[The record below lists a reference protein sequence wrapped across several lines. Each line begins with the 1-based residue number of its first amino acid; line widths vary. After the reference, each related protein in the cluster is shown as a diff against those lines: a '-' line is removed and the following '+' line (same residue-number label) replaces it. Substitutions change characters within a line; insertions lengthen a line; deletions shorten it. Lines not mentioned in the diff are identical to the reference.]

1 LSGEFGYCGEI
12 LRVDLSTGRITRTPT
27 AESTAGVIGGRGL
40 AASIYW
46 EAVPPAVTALDPAN
60 RLIFVTGPLG
70 GLTQLAG
77 SRWQVGT
84 KTPLGPKEL
93 FNVSNFGG
101 SWGAYLKFAG
111 FDAVVIHGQAEKPVY
126 LDINEGQAE
135 IRDAAHLWGRDT
147 VTTRQMLKSELGA
160 AARVVACGPA
170 GENRVAISGLI
181 AEDDASGGCGIG
193 AVMGAKNLKAVTV
206 RGRRRVQVAHPEE
219 LTQLIQHAKWLTRGA
234 PMVQPLFNAPSLKTK
249 RQACWGCLRGCVRSF
264 TVADDGTSGKS
275 MCAASTFYQARARM
289 FYGKLTEVPFRAN
302 RLADALGIDIFALI
316 PMLMWLDNCYR
327 AGVLDDAGSGLP
339 LSQMGSLE
347 FIQALLQ
354 QIAGREGIGETLA
367 LGTDAAAAKL
377 GSQAQL
383 QIADYLPYDP
393 RIYIT
398 TGVFHA
404 TETRFPYPQMHEIC
418 RPLLAWAAWRSGE
431 FGTYVTGDV
440 VRAIARRFWGGEKAV
455 DYTTDDGKALCA
467 KVIQDRVYAKESL
480 GLCDNTWPILMVE
493 GSEDHVGDPSME
505 SQIYRAVTGDETD
518 EAGLQLT
525 GERVFN
531 LHRAILT
538 REGRDTD
545 KLPEFCHNKPVGG
558 AFGNPEG
565 MVPAP
570 GEDVIYRKGEVLER
584 GAFQKIMAE
593 YSTLRGW
600 QPSSGRQSQIRL
612 QELGLPRV
620 ADDLAA
626 RGLLADETKI

>member
-1 LSGEFGYCGEI
+1 LNENFGYSGEI
-12 LRVDLSTGRITRTPT
+12 LRIDLSNGTVSRTPT
-27 AESTAGVIGGRGL
+27 AAATAGVIGGRGL
-40 AASIYW
+40 AARIYW
-46 EAVPPAVTALDPAN
+46 DEVALEVTALDPAN
-60 RLIFVTGPLG
+60 RLIFTTGPLG

-84 KTPLGPKEL
+84 KTPLGPREL

-126 LDINEGQAE
+126 LDITEGEAT

-206 RGRRRVQVAHPEE
+206 RGRGKVQVAHPEALVE
-219 LTQLIQHAKWLTRGA
+219 LIQRAKWLTRGA
-234 PMVQPLFNAPSLKTK
+234 PMVQPLLNSPSLKTK

-275 MCAASTFYQARARM
+275 MCAASTFYQARARLH
-289 FYGKLTEVPFRAN
+289 YGKLTEVPFRAN

-316 PMLMWLDNCYR
+316 PMLMWLGNCHR
-327 AGVLDDAGSGLP
+327 EGVLDDEGSGLP

-347 FIQALLQ
+347 FIQILLEK
-354 QIAGREGIGETLA
+354 IASREGIGETLS
-367 LGTDAAAAKL
+367 LGTEAAAAKL
-377 GSQAQL
+377 GSQAQQ

-398 TGVFHA
+398 TGIFHA

-418 RPLLAWAAWRSGE
+418 RPILAWAAWRSGE

-440 VRAIARRFWGGEKAV
+440 VRGIARRFWGGEAAV

-467 KVIQDRVYAKESL
+467 KMIQDRVYAKESL
-480 GLCDNTWPILMVE
+480 GMCDNTWPILMVE
-493 GSEDHVGDPSME
+493 GSEDHVGDPSLE
-505 SQIYRAVTGDETD
+505 SQIYSAVTGDETN

-525 GERVFN
+525 GERVFT

-538 REGRDTD
+538 RDGREAD
-545 KLPEFCHNKPVGG
+545 KLPEFCHTKPVGG
-558 AFGNPEG
+558 IFGNPEG

-570 GEDVIYRKGEVLER
+570 GEAVVYRKGAVLER
-584 GAFQKIMAE
+584 AAFENIMAE
-593 YSTLRGW
+593 YYTLRGW
-600 QPSSGRQSQIRL
+600 QPPSGRQTQT
-612 QELGLPRV
+612 GLRKLDLDWVVP
-620 ADDLAA
+620 DLAT
-626 RGLLADETKI
+626 RGLLADETPT

>member
-1 LSGEFGYCGEI
+1 MNDNFGYAGEI
-12 LRVDLSTGRITRTPT
+12 LRIDLSAGTISQTPT
-27 AESTAGVIGGRGL
+27 ADSAAGLIGGRGL
-40 AASIYW
+40 TAGIYW
-46 EAVPPAVTALDPAN
+46 HEVAPEVTAFAPEN
-60 RLIFVTGPLG
+60 RLIFATGPLG
-70 GLTQLAG
+70 GITQLAG

-84 KTPLGPKEL
+84 KTPLGPREM

-111 FDAVVIHGQAEKPVY
+111 FDAVVVHGQAARPVY
-126 LDINEGQAE
+126 LDIADGQAE

-147 VTTRQMLKSELGA
+147 VTTRRMLKSDLGE

-170 GENRVAISGLI
+170 GENRVAISSLT

-206 RGRRRVQVAHPEE
+206 RGSRRVQVARPEALAE
-219 LTQLIQHAKWLTRGA
+219 LVRRAKWLKRGA
-234 PMVQPLFNAPSLKTK
+234 PMVQPLFNTPSLKTK

-264 TVADDGTSGKS
+264 SVAEDGTSGKS
-275 MCAASTFYQARARM
+275 MCAAATFYQARARM
-289 FYGKLTEVPFRAN
+289 FYGELTDVPFRAN
-302 RLADALGIDIFALI
+302 RLADELGIDIFALI
-316 PMLMWLDNCYR
+316 PMLMWLDNCQR
-327 AGVLDDAGSGLP
+327 AGVLDDASSGLP

-354 QIAGREGIGETLA
+354 KITDREGIGEALA

-383 QIADYLPYDP
+383 QIAAYLPYDP
-393 RIYIT
+393 RIYVT

-404 TETRFPYPQMHEIC
+404 TETRFPYPQLHEIC
-418 RPLLAWAAWRSGE
+418 RPILAWAAWRSGE

-440 VRAIARRFWGGEKAV
+440 VRGIARRFWGGEAAV

-467 KVIQDRVYAKESL
+467 KIIQDRVYAKESL

-505 SQIYRAVTGDETD
+505 SQLYSAVTGDEID
-518 EAGLQLT
+518 EAGLQLA

-531 LHRAILT
+531 LQRAILN
-538 REGRDTD
+538 REGRDAD
-545 KLPEFCHNKPVGG
+545 RLPEFCHTTPVGG
-558 AFGNPEG
+558 IFGNPEG

-570 GEDVIYRKGEVLER
+570 GEAVVYRKGAVLER
-584 GAFQKIMAE
+584 GAFDKIMAE

-600 QPSSGRQSQIRL
+600 QPSSGRQTRARL
-612 QELGLPRV
+612 EDLGLDWITP
-620 ADDLAA
+620 DLTA
-626 RGLLADETKI
+626 RGLLADEA